1 MFYLLEECEST
12 PNATVRYTIC
22 STEQQFR
29 KAIEESSATFADG
42 YEFPTAE
49 QLLDWLREFATVP
62 KKSEKNF

>member
-1 MFYLLEECEST
+1 MFYLLEEREST

-22 STEQQFR
+22 STEKQFR

-62 KKSEKNF
+62 KKDS

>member
-22 STEQQFR
+22 STKKQFR

-62 KKSEKNF
+62 KKDS